1 MNLLEL
7 KAAEEATRIEPRAE
21 RSFDYYHVEAAI
33 RTGSPI
39 CKIRQKRFWLLP
51 VRGRS
56 ETKLK
61 EGEIVGC
68 TIEYDPRKIP
78 KGKRRF
84 VAYHETIHQPVAKVL
99 CQQKRSPLCNRA
111 NMEVLT
117 DALTMAYTGED
128 ESCCYPQLHPITRP
142 LSRLVDPS
150 LSAEEN
156 TKRLIV
162 GSSLVETKKTGICRL
177 RGPALEC
184 EPEE

>member
-7 KAAEEATRIEPRAE
+7 KAVEEAGISSRTE

-39 CKIRQKRFWLLP
+39 CKIKQKRFWLLP
-51 VRGRS
+51 ARGRS

-78 KGKRRF
+78 KGRKRY

-111 NMEVLT
+111 NMEIIT
-117 DALTMAYTGED
+117 DALTMAYTGEQ
-128 ESCCYPQLHPITRP
+128 ESCCYPYLHPITRP
-142 LSRLVDPS
+142 LSRLVNPS

-156 TKRLIV
+156 VKRLMTYTI
-162 GSSLVETKKTGICRL
+162 
-177 RGPALEC
+177 PA
-184 EPEE
+184 EPAEKPSC